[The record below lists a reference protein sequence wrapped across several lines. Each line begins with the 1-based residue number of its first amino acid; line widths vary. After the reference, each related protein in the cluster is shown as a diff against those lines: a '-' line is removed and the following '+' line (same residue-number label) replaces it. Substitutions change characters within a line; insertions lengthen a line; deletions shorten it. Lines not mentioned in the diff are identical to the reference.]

1 MNTKNT
7 FYLFIALGLLC
18 VPQMAKAEIRL
29 PAIFGDHM
37 VLQQQSDAAIWG
49 TALVNKT
56 VEVTTSWDN
65 RTYSTKTDSTGKWRL
80 KVHTP
85 SAGGPYDITITD
97 GTSFKL
103 SDILIGEVWVCS
115 GQSNMA
121 MTFKGFINQPVLDA
135 NKTVA
140 LSTNNSIRL
149 FKVKSKAS
157 LKKLEELSGEWLKS
171 NPENVSNFSATAYH
185 FGKMLQEVLQVPVG
199 LICSSWGGTRIEP
212 WISKDGLKEFDW
224 VPEPAADKE
233 GKVTPRIPTAIFN
246 GMINPLAGFG
256 IKGVIWYQGESN
268 KAEYKEYEK
277 LLPGLINNWRAEWGI
292 GDFPFYYAQIAPY
305 NYNVP
310 GLNSALLREAQLKA
324 STTVE
329 NTGMISLMDIGE
341 EKYIHPANKQAGGER
356 FAYLALAKTY
366 GMKGIVYSGPILKE
380 VKIDGPMVKL
390 SFDHAFN
397 GLTTF
402 GKKLTNFKIAGKDKR
417 FYPAHA
423 TINWQGITLFSAFV
437 PEPVAVRYAFDDF
450 VVGEL
455 FNNAG
460 LPASSFRTDDWEVYN

>member
-1 MNTKNT
+1 MLKKSTINRI
-7 FYLFIALGLLC
+7 LILCLLSWS
-18 VPQMAKAEIRL
+18 QLAKAEVRL
-29 PAIFGDHM
+29 PAIFADKM

-49 TALVNKT
+49 TALANKT

-65 RTYSTKTDSTGKWRL
+65 KTYSSKSDSTGKWQL
-80 KVHTP
+80 KVQTP
-85 SAGGPYDITITD
+85 IAGGPYDITITD
-97 GTSFKL
+97 GTPFKL
-103 SDILIGEVWVCS
+103 SDVLIGEVWLCS

-121 MTFKGFINQPVLDA
+121 MTFKGFINQPVLGA

-149 FKVKSKAS
+149 FKVKAKAS
-157 LKKLEELSGEWLKS
+157 LEKMEDVSGEWLKS

-212 WISKDGLKEFDW
+212 WISKEGLTQFDW
-224 VPEPAADKE
+224 VPEPAVDNK
-233 GKVTPRIPTAIFN
+233 GRVTHRIPTALFN
-246 GMINPLAGFG
+246 GMINPLAGYG

-277 LLPGLINNWRAEWGI
+277 LMPGLINNWRAEWGI

-305 NYNVP
+305 NYKVP
-310 GLNSALLREAQLKA
+310 GLNSAFLREAQLKA
-324 STTVE
+324 STAVE

-356 FAYLALAKTY
+356 FAYLALAKAY
-366 GMKGIVYSGPILKE
+366 DIKGIAYSGPVLKE
-380 VKIDGPMVKL
+380 MKIEGPTVKL

-437 PEPVAVRYAFDDF
+437 PKPVAVRYAFDDF

-455 FNNAG
+455 YNNAG
-460 LPASSFRTDDWEVYN
+460 LPAPSFRTDDWEVK

>member
-1 MNTKNT
+1 MFKKTAIYRT
-7 FYLFIALGLLC
+7 LILCLLSC
-18 VPQMAKAEIRL
+18 SQWAKAEVKL
-29 PAIFGDHM
+29 PALFADNM

-49 TALVNKT
+49 TALANNT

-65 RTYSTKTDSTGKWRL
+65 KTYSTKTDSTGKWKL

-85 SAGGPYDITITD
+85 VAGGPYDITITD
-97 GTSFKL
+97 GTPFKL
-103 SDILIGEVWVCS
+103 SDVLIGEVWVCS

-121 MTFKGFINQPVLDA
+121 MTFKGFINQPVLGA

-149 FKVKSKAS
+149 FTVKRKAS
-157 LKKLEELSGEWLKS
+157 LKKMEDLSGEWLKS

-224 VPEPAADKE
+224 VPEPAVDKK
-233 GKVTPRIPTAIFN
+233 GRVTHRIPTALFN
-246 GMINPLAGFG
+246 GMINPMAGYG

-277 LLPGLINNWRAEWGI
+277 LMPGLINNWRAEWGI
-292 GDFPFYYAQIAPY
+292 GDFPFYYAQIAPF

-324 STTVE
+324 STAVE

-341 EKYIHPANKQAGGER
+341 KKYIHPANKQAGGER

-366 GMKGIVYSGPILKE
+366 AIKGIAYSGPVLKE
-380 VKIDGPMVKL
+380 MKIDGPTVKL
-390 SFDHAFN
+390 SFDHAIN

-402 GKKLTNFKIAGKDKR
+402 GRELTNFKIAGKDKR

-437 PEPVAVRYAFDDF
+437 PNPVAVRYAFDDF

-455 FNNAG
+455 YNNAG
-460 LPASSFRTDDWEVYN
+460 LPASSFRTDDWEVK